1 MNEYKV
7 LVTGSDSIGY
17 SFMKNIIELAN
28 KGAVLEEGK
37 VPALRFPQ
45 SCWMYLQTKE
55 LMENKP
61 GFQFQIMQEIFTKD
75 QLDELE
81 WSEFKAV
88 VKKKY
93 GITGRDRQLL
103 TTQYLKASGQVESS
117 KEEK

>member
-37 VPALRFPQ
+37 VPALRFPH

-61 GFQFQIMQEIFTKD
+61 GFQFQVMQENFTKE
-75 QLDELE
+75 QLDDLE

-88 VKKKY
+88 VKKKH
-93 GITGRDRQLL
+93 GISGRDRTLM
-103 TTQYLKASGQVESS
+103 TNQYLKASGQVE
-117 KEEK
+117 